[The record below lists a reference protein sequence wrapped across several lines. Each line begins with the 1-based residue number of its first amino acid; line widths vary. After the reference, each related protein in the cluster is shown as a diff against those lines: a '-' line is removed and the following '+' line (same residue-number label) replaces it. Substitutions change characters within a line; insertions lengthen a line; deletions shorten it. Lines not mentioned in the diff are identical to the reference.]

1 MPRLDWLDLVREP
14 LDAIGLVLFLLV
26 FPIYHG
32 SYPWLMSLFPD
43 RAAKT
48 RVDLYRRS
56 WIERLVREE
65 DILLAAQQTRNL
77 TMVNTLL
84 ASSALIL
91 MGFTANMLIQ
101 APTFSLDLPLARAA
115 AGAHPTAQPV
125 KLLLLIV
132 VFGTA
137 FAYCMTSLRHLGH
150 FNVVIGADADVI
162 ERYEGSAVDYLSAL
176 INRASN
182 RYTLA
187 VRCLYS
193 ASPLFFWLFDTR
205 LFVGVT
211 LFWALR
217 FIAFQDFAFAFLH
230 RKRAAPA
237 VAREEAAPLRQPA
250 DEPDG
255 PTPWPLLD
263 TTAAARRDRFDG
275 GATGADAARRRQRDR
290 RVDD

>member
-1 MPRLDWLDLVREP
+1 MPRLEWLELLREP
-14 LDAIGLVLFLLV
+14 LDAIGFALFLLV

-32 SYPWLMSLFPD
+32 IYPWLMSLFPD

-91 MGFTANMLIQ
+91 MGFTANLLIQ
-101 APTFSLDLPLARAA
+101 APGFSIDLPLVGAA
-115 AGAHPTAQPV
+115 NADLTAQPV

-132 VFGTA
+132 VFGVA
-137 FAYCMTSLRHLGH
+137 FSYCMTSLRHLGH
-150 FNVVIGADADVI
+150 FNVVIGADPQVI
-162 ERYEGSAVDYLSAL
+162 ERYEGSAVDYLSGL

-205 LFVGVT
+205 LFVGLT

-217 FIAFQDFAFAFLH
+217 FIGFQDFAFGLL
-230 RKRAAPA
+230 RREQNAA
-237 VAREEAAPLRQPA
+237 
-250 DEPDG
+250 G
-255 PTPWPLLD
+255 
-263 TTAAARRDRFDG
+263 AARGQDAPGDRLDR
-275 GATGADAARRRQRDR
+275 GASGLIGPAALDDDAARRRRRNR